1 MAKSNVHSSRHRQR
15 LAIPVLPL
23 GASLGAF
30 FALTY
35 AACVLFYFLFP
46 ELVLNHVVLAL
57 FLPGF
62 KFLDWTS
69 FILGLVESVGYGWY
83 VALIFGPLFNFF
95 NGTRL
100 LGR

>member
-1 MAKSNVHSSRHRQR
+1 MSTSNIHSGQSHHQ

-30 FALTY
+30 FALSY
-35 AACVLFYFLFP
+35 AACVLFYLLFP
-46 ELVLNHVVLAL
+46 DLVLNHAVLTL

-62 KFLDWTS
+62 KLLDWPS
-69 FILGLVESVGYGWY
+69 FFLGLIESIGYGWY
-83 VALIFGPLFNFF
+83 VALVFGPLFNFF